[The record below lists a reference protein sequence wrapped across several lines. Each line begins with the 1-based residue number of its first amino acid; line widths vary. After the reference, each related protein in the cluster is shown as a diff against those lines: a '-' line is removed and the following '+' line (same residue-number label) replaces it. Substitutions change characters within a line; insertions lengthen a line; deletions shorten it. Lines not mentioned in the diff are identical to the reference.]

1 MVAARRRLPDLAAQ
15 LRGRRRRRDR
25 RPARDRRAPRPPR
38 RAGRRRALALPHL
51 PVAAGRRGLRH
62 LRLPRHRPDVRHAR
76 GLRRAARGRARARH
90 EADPGPR
97 RQPHLRRAPVVRGV
111 AREPR
116 QPQARLVLV
125 ARAAEQLGVVLLR
138 LGVGARPG
146 DGRVLPAPVLAQA
159 ARPQL
164 GEPGGPRRGVR
175 ADELV
180 DRPRRRRVPDGRR
193 RPALEGP
200 GPAGRAGPA
209 RRAVRRRHAV
219 LRLRAADPRV
229 PGRDA
234 RSGLRRPRRRAADRR
249 RDADRDARGR
259 PPVHRPRRG
268 ASST

>member
-51 PVAAGRRGLRH
+51 PVAAGRRRLRH
-62 LRLPRHRPDVRHAR
+62 LRLPRHRPGVRDAR
-76 GLRRAARGRARARH
+76 GLRRAARGGARARH
-90 EADPGPR
+90 EADHGPR

-146 DGRVLPAPVLAQA
+146 DGRALPAPVLAQA

-164 GEPGGPRRGVR
+164 GEPGGPRRRVR

-200 GPAGRAGPA
+200 GPPGRAGPA
-209 RRAVRRRHAV
+209 RRRGSATAGRTTAAARGSTSSWPRCTRRSS
-219 LRLRAADPRV
+219 RAATP
-229 PGRDA
+229 
-234 RSGLRRPRRRAADRR
+234 SC
-249 RDADRDARGR
+249 
-259 PPVHRPRRG
+259 
-268 ASST
+268 